1 VNRSTAT
8 IVGLLVCSGLGTPGL
23 IGSSAFADETAC
35 ERLQAALADRDR
47 EVAQHRDYSTQI
59 FKQLEA
65 ARTELDTAQRANAQ
79 AQERAN
85 ATMLRARK
93 EITEAEMARQKE
105 RATRENELEDARAQ
119 IVSLREEIGKQQG
132 SGAGHA
138 AQLAALRSQ
147 ATKLESE
154 LHAAIAKRDEIQAKS
169 KEMDANR
176 GQLATLQKEAAELRA
191 AVADRDARLAEQS
204 KAKDTIDDK
213 TSTQLA
219 ALRTQA
225 AKLEATLRE
234 TTAQRDDLVA
244 KRNAIS
250 KQWQEQ
256 AERLT
261 AQVDESQKQIFALVS
276 QVKELESARIQI
288 AVLKKETADLR
299 AAAAQREARIGAK
312 DREPLAAPQPQ
323 LAALQ
328 SNAKGSETVAAERQA
343 KPSAVEPALEAAA
356 QEDPQR
362 DVFDPAKPMTLAK
375 GTIRKWQQPDGSLFF
390 GERPRPGSKL
400 LGEVSRMGT
409 AGGSQIN

>member
-1 VNRSTAT
+1 MNRSTAT

-23 IGSSAFADETAC
+23 IGSSALADETAC

-93 EITEAEMARQKE
+93 EISEAEMARQKE
-105 RATRENELEDARAQ
+105 RAARDNELEDARAQ
-119 IVSLREEIGKQQG
+119 IVSLRAAIGKQQG
-132 SGAGHA
+132 AGAGHA
-138 AQLAALRSQ
+138 AQLAVLRSQ
-147 ATKLESE
+147 TTKLESE
-154 LHAAIAKRDEIQAKS
+154 LHAAIAKRDEIPAKS

-191 AVADRDARLAEQS
+191 AVADRDARLVEQS

-219 ALRTQA
+219 ALRAQA
-225 AKLEATLRE
+225 SKLEATLRE

-250 KQWQEQ
+250 QQWQEQ

-288 AVLKKETADLR
+288 AALKKETANLR

-312 DREPLAAPQPQ
+312 GREP

-328 SNAKGSETVAAERQA
+328 SNAKDSETVAAERAA
-343 KPSAVEPALEAAA
+343 KPSAVEPALQAAA
-356 QEDPQR
+356 QEDPTE
-362 DVFDPAKPMTLAK
+362 VFDPAKPMTLAK